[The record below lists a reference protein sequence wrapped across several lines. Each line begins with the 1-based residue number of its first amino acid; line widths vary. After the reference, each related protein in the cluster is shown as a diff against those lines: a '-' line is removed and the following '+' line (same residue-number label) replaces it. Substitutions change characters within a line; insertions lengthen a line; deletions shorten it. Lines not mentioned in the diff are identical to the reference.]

1 MKKEL
6 LTSAVV
12 IVISLALIGQAMKLP
27 PARFETLG
35 PSFFPLLVLGSIVAL
50 SLLHV
55 ALTLLGQGKALR
67 PSPASVTLQDE
78 PVSVEERHRT
88 RMLSICTVI
97 IFIVYGVTLETTELP
112 YAPLTVLFIT
122 LNTWVLS
129 GFKRS
134 ALLPGL
140 GVALMITGFIYVVFG
155 VYLHT
160 IFP

>member
-12 IVISLALIGQAMKLP
+12 IAFCLALISQALKLP
-27 PARFETLG
+27 AARFETLG
-35 PSFFPLLVLGSIVAL
+35 PSFFPLLVLGGIVAL

-55 ALTLLGQGKALR
+55 VLTLIFRGKSLLFR
-67 PSPASVTLQDE
+67 SVGPGNTDE
-78 PVSVEERHRT
+78 PVTRAEQRRT
-88 RMLSICTVI
+88 LLLTVCTVAV
-97 IFIVYGVTLETTELP
+97 FIGYGVVLEQTELP
-112 YAPLTVLFIT
+112 YAPLTVLFIMLT
-122 LNTWVLS
+122 TWILS

-134 ALLPGL
+134 ALLSGL
-140 GVALMITGFIYVVFG
+140 AVAVMVTGFIHVVFG

>member
-12 IVISLALIGQAMKLP
+12 IVFCLALISQALKLP
-27 PARFETLG
+27 AARFETLG
-35 PSFFPLLVLGSIVAL
+35 PSFFPLLVLSGIVAL

-55 ALTLLGQGKALR
+55 ALTLMLRGKPL
-67 PSPASVTLQDE
+67 LQRSNTFNTTDE
-78 PVSVEERHRT
+78 PVTAEEQRRT
-88 RMLSICTVI
+88 VLLTVCTVAA
-97 IFIVYGVTLETTELP
+97 FIAYGMVLELTELP

-122 LNTWVLS
+122 ATTWILS
-129 GFKRS
+129 GFRRA
-134 ALLPGL
+134 ALLSGL
-140 GVALMITGFIYVVFG
+140 AVAVLVTGFIHIVFG